1 MKKYMMDPDKPF
13 EMLRYQI
20 MEDLKKNKT
29 VRVITDNYNDTK
41 NILTQ
46 LIRYC
51 GEVDSIDVDEANDS
65 EAVIYNTYA
74 IKNNNRTYIGS
85 YPVWRSDCYDPDM
98 FEADIIYVMTDGNCE
113 DCNSEECLID
123 SGADIYICVFKSEK
137 YEHLVEDEEGRPK
150 SFYQSWE
157 DKYGTHTRYYAST
170 NPKFV
175 NEMYKE
181 WKFKEGD

>member
-20 MEDLKKNKT
+20 MEDLRT
-29 VRVITDNYNDTK
+29 YRVINVLIKKYDDAK
-41 NILTQ
+41 HILTQ

-51 GEVDSIDVDEANDS
+51 GEVENIDIADCFDGEYIIINIRIEKDENGTHINCFPNS
-65 EAVIYNTYA
+65 L
-74 IKNNNRTYIGS
+74 
-85 YPVWRSDCYDPDM
+85 SDCCSDWIDG
-98 FEADIIYVMTDGNCE
+98 DKIYIME
-113 DCNSEECLID
+113 DCPCVECANNLESD
-123 SGADIYICVFKSEK
+123 VYVCVFKNEK
-137 YEHLVEDEEGRPK
+137 YEHLVADEEGRPK

-175 NEMYKE
+175 NEMYRE